1 MPRYTRMVSWLVRTA
16 ALLLTVLVGG
26 GPAIAVVCEAI
37 CASHAPVDDSGGEA
51 AVHSEH
57 HHPMAHEHAGTDRV
71 GADHVDDHQQTE
83 APAADSR
90 WSVFRRD
97 CCREFAP
104 PRYSLAASRVDENFL
119 PAFDAALLSF
129 GASLTTSDPHSD
141 EPIHGPPVGD
151 LSPARVPLV
160 LRI

>member
-1 MPRYTRMVSWLVRTA
+1 MPRYTRMVGWLVRTT

-37 CASHAPVDDSGGEA
+37 CASHAPVDDSAAEA
-51 AVHSEH
+51 AHSEH
-57 HHPMAHEHAGTDRV
+57 HPPVIGEDAGTDRV
-71 GADHVDDHQQTE
+71 GADHVDHQPTE

-104 PRYSLAASRVDENFL
+104 PRYSLTASRVDENFL
-119 PAFDAALLSF
+119 PAFDSALLSF